1 MKIPGKKRALVL
13 LSVFLSLSLHA
24 VLLAA
29 VAGVRMDL
37 HGLTHTK
44 FARPAPKPMRVQSV
58 DLRNLVFDSN
68 RTRLSQPTATL
79 GFQDP
84 NKNVRA
90 LFEKMDLL
98 PKPPPVAK
106 LEGLGK
112 NVITTDPQPAP
123 APQMPAAPPV
133 KIVEIDAS
141 KLLKGSIAPGR
152 ELSPKIPRQ
161 ELVGDRVPGLT
172 GGSGGGGSGEAVS
185 VGMRLGGLPDIPL
198 RPGELD
204 LLNPPGTTLP
214 GGQTPAGGL
223 VTGNRTAGNLDSLVT
238 VTMTVYDPGKGDGGF
253 FRIDIAPNTASNRL
267 RSIHKDML
275 FLVDC
280 SASISPAKLDQFK
293 TGIRQLLP
301 QLKPGDRFNVIAFRD
316 QPEAVFTRPV
326 PVTADAVSR
335 ADYFVGRQERGGLT
349 DVYSCLEPYVKDGR
363 TAGQPGR
370 PVNVFLLSDG
380 KSTVRN
386 KLDNDTFIRQ
396 VAGLR
401 HADVSIYSFS
411 TGGDAN
417 LFLLDLLAYSNRGA
431 SMTVERVAR
440 FAPEMSAFI
449 QAHSDLIVA
458 DLRYRATGE
467 LAKEIFPRQLPHLYR
482 DEALSIY
489 GKFPAGAT
497 VVGLQIL
504 GRDSEGHEQ
513 ELVFSGDLRTAPRGD
528 SKIAQQWA
536 AQKVFTL
543 LVDRVM
549 NPKAGVT
556 DEIRRLAKEYGFSV
570 PYL

>member
-1 MKIPGKKRALVL
+1 MKIPGKKRSLVL
-13 LSVFLSLSLHA
+13 LSVFLSLALHA
-24 VLLAA
+24 LLLAA
-29 VAGVRMDL
+29 IGGVRMDL
-37 HGLTHTK
+37 HGLTHAK
-44 FARPAPKPMRVQSV
+44 GAKAPPRPMRVQSV
-58 DLRNLVFDSN
+58 DLRNLVFEAN
-68 RTRLSQPTATL
+68 RTRLNQPTATL

-84 NKNVRA
+84 HKNVRA

-98 PKPPPVAK
+98 PKPPPVAR

-112 NVITTDPQPAP
+112 NVVAAEPQAAP

-141 KLLKGSIAPGR
+141 KLPKGSIAPGR

-161 ELVGDRVPGLT
+161 ELVGDHVPGLT
-172 GGSGGGGSGEAVS
+172 GGEGGGSGEAVS

-204 LLNPPGTTLP
+204 LATPPGTGLP

-238 VTMTVYDPGKGDGGF
+238 VTMTVYDPGRNDGGF
-253 FRIDIAPNTASNRL
+253 FRIDIAPNPASTRL
-267 RSIHKDML
+267 RSIPKDML
-275 FLVDC
+275 FLLDC

-293 TGIRQLLP
+293 AGIRQLLP
-301 QLKPGDRFNVIAFRD
+301 QLRPADRFNVIAFRD
-316 QPEAVFTRPV
+316 QPEAVFTRPL
-326 PVTADAVSR
+326 PVTDDAVRR
-335 ADYFVGRQERGGLT
+335 ADYFVNRQERGGLT
-349 DVYSCLEPYVKDGR
+349 DVYTSLEPYVKDGR
-363 TAGQPGR
+363 TAGQAGR

-386 KLDNDTFIRQ
+386 KLDNDTFIRK

-411 TGGDAN
+411 AGGDAN
-417 LFLLDLLAYSNRGA
+417 LFLMDLLAYSNRGA
-431 SMTVERVAR
+431 SMTVEHVTR

-449 QAHSDLIVA
+449 QAHADLIVA

-467 LAKEIFPRQLPHLYR
+467 LAREIFPRQLPHLYR

-504 GRDSEGHEQ
+504 GRDFDGREQ

-549 NPKAGVT
+549 NPKADVT